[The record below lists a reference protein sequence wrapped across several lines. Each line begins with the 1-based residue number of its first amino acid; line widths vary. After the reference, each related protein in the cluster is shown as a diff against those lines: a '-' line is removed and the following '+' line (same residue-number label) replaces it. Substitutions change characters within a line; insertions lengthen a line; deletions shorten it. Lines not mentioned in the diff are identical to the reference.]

1 MLLYSMMIVM
11 RMMIGGL
18 HDFVAGVDIPAAEAL
33 AVDLAVVHLILV
45 DGHRRTGHDHLSVAE
60 VSFPCRLL
68 FSLLFTCVGLFNF

>member
-18 HDFVAGVDIPAAEAL
+18 RDSVAGVAIPAAEAL

-45 DGHRRTGHDHLSVAE
+45 EGHRSTGHAHLSVAE
-60 VSFPCRLL
+60 VSFSGCLL
-68 FSLLFTCVGLFNF
+68 SS